1 MTGNGILYVEDDES
15 DLAVLRHAFRLA
27 NIELPLCYVPDGQE
41 AVEYLTGQGSY
52 DDRTRFPLPSLL
64 LVDVKMP
71 RMGGLEL
78 LQWVRARP
86 EFASLVVI
94 MFSSSDHE
102 SDVRRAWQLGA
113 NSYVVKPHG
122 LKASIKLAHALENWW
137 FHQNEFTA
145 PNFGAGRRVVAA

>member
-1 MTGNGILYVEDDES
+1 MIGYGILYVEDDES

-27 NIELPLCYVPDGQE
+27 NVDIPLCHVPDGQV
-41 AVEYLTGQGSY
+41 AVEYLTGQGTY
-52 DDRTRFPLPSLL
+52 QDRVRFPFPSIL

-86 EFASLVVI
+86 EFASLVAI

-102 SDVRRAWQLGA
+102 SDVRRACQFGA

-122 LKASIKLAHALENWW
+122 LQASIKLARALENWW
-137 FHQNEFTA
+137 FDQNEFTA
-145 PNFGAGRRVVAA
+145 PNFRPGRRVVAA